1 MTTTTDEVTNLVD
14 ALARAVEALGLSVPA
29 QVQAPA
35 VPGQPAPPVPAPRG
49 LVVLREWPRH
59 DRLQLPTLAI
69 LSGEVTRRH
78 TMGEVVS
85 VVPVPGSSPAMV
97 TVTRVE
103 ARLEVG
109 LTLDLFTA
117 TKTDRYVL
125 RPHLERLFR
134 PDLDTPHGLELVLT
148 NSHNTR
154 ARVRWISD
162 QQLDADDADDAVR
175 RLNIRATADL
185 FKLRVDVLP
194 AATFN
199 HNVIYEGA

>member
-14 ALARAVEALGLSVPA
+14 ALALAVEALALTVPA
-29 QVQAPA
+29 QLAPPA
-35 VPGQPAPPVPAPRG
+35 VPGQPAPPVPAPRP

-59 DRLQLPTLAI
+59 DRLQLPTLAV

-85 VVPVPGSSPAMV
+85 VVPVSGSSPAMV

-117 TKTDRYVL
+117 SKTDRYTL

-134 PDLDTPHGLELVLT
+134 PDLDIPHGLELDII
-148 NSHNTR
+148 NSYTR